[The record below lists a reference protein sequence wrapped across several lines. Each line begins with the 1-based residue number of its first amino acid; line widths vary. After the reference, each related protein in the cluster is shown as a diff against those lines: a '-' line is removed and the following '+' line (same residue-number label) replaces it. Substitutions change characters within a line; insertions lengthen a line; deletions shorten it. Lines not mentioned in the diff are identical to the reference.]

1 MTCECGKDPC
11 CCASITGIKGGIH
24 PDVIKTIHM
33 DLTLEE
39 ADASQTIT
47 HISKVLLNEPCHI
60 VGFDAA
66 LVTVKR
72 DIDQAN
78 AAKQIQQG
86 VDAGSDYA
94 IRANTPVNVALYTIP
109 SWSPGD
115 LKKGGFGAISQE
127 QDRYYISTASLSAQS
142 PHWTAHEDLFGYFAD
157 GSLFVEYNS
166 PSDQYGV
173 RIVVRYVPRLQ
184 FSPAY
189 CDPIET
195 MQHYWKCC
203 HGDKEFLEGFYG
215 GTLLAIPSV
224 SSFSAAS
231 AGDSPPVTSYAPSDN
246 PTIGTQFDYSFF
258 EPPPASSVA
267 PSNLLLDDYPGA
279 TLAFSVRKLDK
290 DYDGPCMRVRRSDD
304 NAEADIYFDANG
316 DLDETAISNHCRGN
330 TGFVAKWYDQSGNN
344 NHAYQTNTIYQPPI
358 FDGTSVYKQNGKAVV
373 NFYSQKFLPIP
384 SQTMSTDGADT
395 FLVGGTG
402 DALVGATSAYMMV
415 TGSYWAVSAG
425 LAANG
430 NTGGTVLSHTVSA
443 YYINGSVITSP
454 NQDKL
459 HDGMARQGLCRIVQH
474 ASTDPTPRTYRL
486 NQVDIAA
493 YSAIQ
498 IQEMVTYHSDQSTNA
513 SNIETDING
522 HFSIY

>member
-24 PDVIKTIHM
+24 PDAIKTIHM

-224 SSFSAAS
+224 SSFSAVSAS
-231 AGDSPPVTSYAPSDN
+231 EPPLTSYESLDN
-246 PTIGTQFDYSFF
+246 PTIGTQLDYSFVG
-258 EPPPASSVA
+258 EVPT
-267 PSNLLLDDYPGA
+267 NLLLDDYGSA
-279 TLAFSVRKLDK
+279 AAAYSVRKLRSA
-290 DYDGPCMRVRRSDD
+290 YSGSCMRIRESGG
-304 NAEADIYFDANG
+304 NTETDIGFDSNG
-316 DLDETAISNHCRGN
+316 DLDTAAIAAHCQDSNGYVV
-330 TGFVAKWYDQSGNN
+330 TWYDQSGSSNDARQSTTAN
-344 NHAYQTNTIYQPPI
+344 QPLIYN
-358 FDGTSVYKQNGKAVV
+358 GTAVLTQNGKPCIQLDGSDDELDFTTTSSTLNHVLVQTNSDSQFIVV
-373 NFYSQKFLPIP
+373 SSTTNSSRWNIAGQTSVTSVTISRFDSSPHTDVLGYKNGTLFATNGTTTRGDIATNFGDGNQNLTFWEGFDNVPADTYRIGNYPHSLGWNYAANLQEFIFYS
-384 SQTMSTDGADT
+384 TDHSTNR
-395 FLVGGTG
+395 TG
-402 DALVGATSAYMMV
+402 IES
-415 TGSYWAVSAG
+415 
-425 LAANG
+425 NI
-430 NTGGTVLSHTVSA
+430 NA
-443 YYINGSVITSP
+443 YY
-454 NQDKL
+454 
-459 HDGMARQGLCRIVQH
+459 
-474 ASTDPTPRTYRL
+474 
-486 NQVDIAA
+486 
-493 YSAIQ
+493 
-498 IQEMVTYHSDQSTNA
+498 
-513 SNIETDING
+513 
-522 HFSIY
+522 SIY